1 MPTPP
6 ATDEHSLSA
15 ATPIAAG
22 AAWAVG
28 GVLLVLTATAAVAH
42 YRVGKSEEKQA
53 ATEVR
58 VDAGQ
63 ATLADHETR
72 LRLEEEDR
80 RQMRRL
86 LEKMDGKMDRL
97 LEGGTRTA
105 GGRK

>member
-1 MPTPP
+1 MPPP

-22 AAWAVG
+22 AVWAVALVAA
-28 GVLLVLTATAAVAH
+28 GVVATAAVAH
-42 YRVGKSEEKQA
+42 YRVGLTEGKLA

-58 VDAGQ
+58 LDAGA
-63 ATLADHETR
+63 ATTAEHEAR
-72 LRLEEEDR
+72 LRVLEA
-80 RQMRRL
+80 L
-86 LEKMDGKMDRL
+86 LPRMDSKLDKL